1 MTINKPKNEVGVFR
15 KNDVGVFRKNL
26 TKEIS
31 TSIIYIG

>member
-1 MTINKPKNEVGVFR
+1 MTINKLKNEVGVFR